1 MAYATRTIKQD
12 HDLLS
17 TGYLRGG
24 YGVSVTDPHLLNAID
39 NSAAGAAASSFI
51 IAVQSGGIELV
62 PGTINAVI
70 LTTAWGAG
78 NSF

>member
-1 MAYATRTIKQD
+1 M
-12 HDLLS
+12 
-17 TGYLRGG
+17 
-24 YGVSVTDPHLLNAID
+24 GVSVTDPYLLNAID